1 MLVNVIRLL
10 NNYIIVLFSMLTV
23 CRRRDGTGDCWGG
36 KHDQP
41 QRAALHPHDEE
52 SNHAKHERL

>member
-1 MLVNVIRLL
+1 
-10 NNYIIVLFSMLTV
+10 MLTV

-52 SNHAKHERL
+52 SNHTKHERL